1 MKIATFLKWL
11 QFVILLSLLLSV
23 LSSCVLFGEPPAV
36 CVIETWQLNKPYL
49 PLYVYYSWSPSGE
62 LFSYTN
68 EAKQLLILDAT
79 GIVTEQ
85 QPLFVMDDVAY
96 NTHAWSPDSTRLV
109 FTSWQDYRGILS
121 ELSLRDLD
129 LKQLTP
135 ESRNSTH
142 PVWIPG
148 TNTIVFSENGDLTAL
163 DLITGKS
170 TTVEEGRHI
179 NTPLYVARDGSK
191 LISEQHQET
200 DWSSDVAANAR
211 KLLIISLENY
221 QSNNLTDLDGCE
233 FEASWSPDSSFVVF
247 SSNHNGDLDLFT
259 SKVGPKATTTNLT
272 DTRGVD
278 EYEPAWSPD
287 GQKIAFTRFRPP
299 ASPDEP
305 IEQDIYLLNVN
316 DGTTQNIT
324 NTADLHE
331 YQAVWSPDGSKL
343 AFTSESETTLTID
356 VIDVQSGKRSTIVDL
371 R

>member
-1 MKIATFLKWL
+1 
-11 QFVILLSLLLSV
+11 
-23 LSSCVLFGEPPAV
+23 
-36 CVIETWQLNKPYL
+36 
-49 PLYVYYSWSPSGE
+49 
-62 LFSYTN
+62 
-68 EAKQLLILDAT
+68 
-79 GIVTEQ
+79 
-85 QPLFVMDDVAY
+85 
-96 NTHAWSPDSTRLV
+96 
-109 FTSWQDYRGILS
+109 
-121 ELSLRDLD
+121 LRDLD